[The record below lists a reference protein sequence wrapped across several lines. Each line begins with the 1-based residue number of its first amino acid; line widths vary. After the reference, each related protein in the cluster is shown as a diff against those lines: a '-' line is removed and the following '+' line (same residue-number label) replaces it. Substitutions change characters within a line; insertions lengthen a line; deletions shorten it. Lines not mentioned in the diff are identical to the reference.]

1 MSSYWAAY
9 YGVALVLNEQEYID
23 MSNRFGEISPD
34 YLENGDLLEEG
45 DDIIFKNSAR
55 KTVKI
60 TQILADNCDGMCLI
74 PFVQEDG
81 DPNIFVAGGENEPP
95 LRTVEAIDMR
105 GDNCYVLFA
114 DKDMLGPGVFLDTY
128 HSYEE
133 LKKEF
138 QEKLQ
143 EFLPE
148 NFDWDRHIGSF
159 SYACY
164 A

>member
-81 DPNIFVAGGENEPP
+81 EPNIFVAGGEKEPP

-105 GDNCYVLFA
+105 GGQLLYAFCRQGYV
-114 DKDMLGPGVFLDTY
+114 GT
-128 HSYEE
+128 
-133 LKKEF
+133 
-138 QEKLQ
+138 
-143 EFLPE
+143 
-148 NFDWDRHIGSF
+148 GSF
-159 SYACY
+159 SRHLSFL
-164 A
+164 